1 MTDKM
6 TEQDKEIEEIL
17 RAYRPVGPPER
28 LRSRVLSPAVSDTK
42 PIRLWR
48 VWSFRAAV
56 AAVPDRGADQP
67 GHLRHPDRLGTT
79 AGEGGAG
86 AGRLHYVELRR

>member
-17 RAYRPVGPPER
+17 HAYRPVGPPER

-56 AAVPDRGADQP
+56 AAVVLLAVGLRLTPTICLVAAILTTP
-67 GHLRHPDRLGTT
+67 GKGF
-79 AGEGGAG
+79 
-86 AGRLHYVELRR
+86 